1 MIEAIFLFGGDVILV
16 RITEHNVEF
25 GNTSY
30 GAQLAT
36 IDGLY
41 LSREG
46 VEKEF
51 PDLIGREDWRQE
63 AIRRFKENIK
73 SLKGEKAILKY
84 IKEDLEK
91 HGYILKRYKQNGY
104 REVKV

>member
-1 MIEAIFLFGGDVILV
+1 MIESIFLFGGDVILIKIEGQSV
-16 RITEHNVEF
+16 LF

-30 GAQLAT
+30 GARLGT
-36 IDGLY
+36 IDGLQ
-41 LSREG
+41 LSRSG

-51 PDLIGREDWRQE
+51 PDLIGREDWREE
-63 AIRRFKENIK
+63 AINRFKDNIK

-84 IKEDLEK
+84 IIDDLSK
-91 HGYILKRYKQNGY
+91 HGYILKRWKQNGY

>member
-16 RITEHNVEF
+16 RIREHNVEF
-25 GNTSY
+25 GNTAY

-36 IDGLY
+36 IDGLN

-51 PDLIGREDWRQE
+51 PDLIGREDWREE

-73 SLKGEKAILKY
+73 ALKGEKAILKY
-84 IKEDLEK
+84 IKEDLGK
-91 HGYILKRYKQNGY
+91 HGYILKRWKQNGY

>member
-1 MIEAIFLFGGDVILV
+1 MIEAIFLFGGDIILI
-16 RITEHNVEF
+16 RIQDHNIEF

-30 GAQLAT
+30 GAKLAT
-36 IDGLY
+36 IDGLQ
-41 LSREG
+41 LSRSG
-46 VEKEF
+46 VEAEF
-51 PDLIGREDWRQE
+51 PDLIGRTDWREE

-73 SLKGEKAILKY
+73 ELKGEKAILKY
-84 IKEDLEK
+84 IKEDLAK